1 MKIQIIISL
10 LLTLQPHNLAH
21 PQPFSDEQATP
32 PFRWE
37 SPMGASCPKAM
48 DPNGP
53 LKANFH
59 R

>member
-1 MKIQIIISL
+1 MYIQIIISL

-32 PFRWE
+32 LFRWHG
-37 SPMGASCPKAM
+37 PLGVGAAKAM
-48 DPNGP
+48 EANGP
-53 LKANFH
+53 HKANFH